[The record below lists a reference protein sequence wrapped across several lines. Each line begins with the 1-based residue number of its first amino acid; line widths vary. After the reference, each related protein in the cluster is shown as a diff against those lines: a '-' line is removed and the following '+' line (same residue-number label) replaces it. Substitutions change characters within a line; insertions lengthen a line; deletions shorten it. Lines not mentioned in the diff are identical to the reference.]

1 MNKPVKIFIVEDH
14 AIFREGLKK
23 ILSSMQGIKIV
34 GESENGAAF
43 LKQLLKTTPDIVLLD
58 IRMPVMDGI
67 EAAEKA
73 LKMNP
78 GLKIIVL
85 SMYGEEDYLYSMIL
99 LGISGFLLKTTSLDN
114 LETAIRTV
122 AEGQQY
128 FSPELNAILAKRVR
142 QLATNELPTL
152 TRKEREIL
160 QLLCT
165 GLNTQQI
172 AHQMVISKRT
182 VEGYRAKLLEKTGVS
197 NTINLVIFAIR
208 NRLVSVEDLHSN
220 NNSF

>member
-1 MNKPVKIFIVEDH
+1 MNKLIRVYIVEDH

-23 ILSSMQGIKIV
+23 ILAAMPGIRIV

-43 LKQLLKTTPDIVLLD
+43 LKQLPKAEPDVVLLD

-73 LKMNP
+73 LKLKP

-122 AEGQQY
+122 AEGQQF
-128 FSPELNAILAKRVR
+128 FSPELNMALAKKVK
-142 QLATNELPTL
+142 QLTSNELPVL
-152 TRKEREIL
+152 TKKETEVLR
-160 QLLCT
+160 LLCMGFT
-165 GLNTQQI
+165 TLQI
-172 AHQMVISKRT
+172 ATQMCISKRT
-182 VEGYRAKLLEKTGVS
+182 VEGYRSKLIEKTGVS

-208 NRLVSVEDLHSN
+208 NRLVSLEALHSH
-220 NNSF
+220 

>member
-1 MNKPVKIFIVEDH
+1 MNKLIRVFIVEDH

-23 ILSSMQGIKIV
+23 ILSAMPGIRIV

-43 LKQLLKTTPDIVLLD
+43 LKQLPKTDPDVVLLD

-73 LKMNP
+73 LKLKP

-99 LGISGFLLKTTSLDN
+99 LGISGFLLKTTSLGN

-122 AEGQQY
+122 AEGQQF
-128 FSPELNAILAKRVR
+128 FSPELNMVLAKKVK
-142 QLATNELPTL
+142 QLTSNELPVL
-152 TRKEREIL
+152 TKKESEVLR
-160 QLLCT
+160 LLCMGFT
-165 GLNTQQI
+165 THQI
-172 AHQMVISKRT
+172 ATQMCISKRT
-182 VEGYRAKLLEKTGVS
+182 VEGYRSKLIEKTGVA

-208 NRLVSVEDLHSN
+208 NRLVSLDELHSL
-220 NNSF
+220 

>member
-1 MNKPVKIFIVEDH
+1 MNKLIRVFIVEDH

-23 ILSSMQGIKIV
+23 ILSAMPGIRIV

-43 LKQLLKTTPDIVLLD
+43 LKQLPKADPDVVLLD

-73 LKMNP
+73 LKLKP
-78 GLKIIVL
+78 GIKIIVL

-99 LGISGFLLKTTSLDN
+99 LGISGFLLKTTSLGN

-122 AEGQQY
+122 AEGQQF
-128 FSPELNAILAKRVR
+128 FSPELNMVLAKKVK
-142 QLATNELPTL
+142 QLTSNELPVL
-152 TRKEREIL
+152 TKKESEVLR
-160 QLLCT
+160 LLCMGFT
-165 GLNTQQI
+165 THQI
-172 AHQMVISKRT
+172 ATQMCISKRT
-182 VEGYRAKLLEKTGVS
+182 VEGYRSKLIEKTGVA

-208 NRLVSVEDLHSN
+208 NRLVSLDELHSL
-220 NNSF
+220 